1 MGIVQDSYR
10 HLILSCLILLFGINL
25 SLPAQINPARQLMLG
40 RQYLQDEEYTQAIRS
55 FNLVLN
61 YNPDHSDALFLRG
74 YAKFQLSDYYGATED
89 FTKAYENN
97 HFLTDALYYRAI
109 AAIEMN
115 QYQQALKDLIQ
126 AIDIDDRQGEYFHAR
141 AYLHTVFG
149 DTLGAI
155 SDYEKSIQLNSA
167 NPGVHLNLGLLYLY
181 RKDYYKA
188 SEHANKA
195 MVIDPSNSEAHL
207 LKANIAHFQQQYP
220 EAISEY
226 LSVLEQDSVM
236 ARAAFYLGICYQEI
250 KKYDSAEVYFNK
262 TILLNP
268 DNSVC
273 YYHRALLYTETER
286 YSMAIADLDKVIA
299 LNPNHLFSYHLRGV
313 VKIYLKDYS
322 GAESDF
328 SKAIEL
334 YPLMLDAY
342 QNRAYARGLQNKIDG
357 YYSDKNK
364 VDSLLAQA
372 EEGMDDV
379 NLDYFKS
386 ITDLRSDFTNAA
398 QVQKSRIQYIE
409 QQIRL
414 IPVFHPV
421 PESKKHHYALSLSIE
436 SFYENPVDSL
446 KLCLVNFDYLELTAS
461 ELENMQMQVEE
472 SLLDRP
478 ESEAFRAMKSILL
491 SWQREYDSAL
501 KVLLKL
507 PEGIQPDAFNL
518 FLQANYH
525 YLIGSIANSLQ
536 GNSFSLENAARSEI
550 LQSEPDRKNIQNQ
563 EAIDYYT
570 KAIDISPD
578 FIPAYFNRAIAYSEQ
593 GDYARAIA
601 DLDKCIEAADS
612 RAGALFNRGLLYIGI
627 KNYTL
632 GCADLSK
639 AGELGIANAYRV
651 IYKYCSQTN

>member
-1 MGIVQDSYR
+1 MGIAQDPCR
-10 HLILSCLILLFGINL
+10 HFILSCLIMLFGINL
-25 SLPAQINPARQLMLG
+25 SLPAQINPTRQLIYG
-40 RQYLQDEEYTQAIRS
+40 RQYLHDEEYTQAIRS
-55 FNLVLN
+55 FNLVLT
-61 YNPDHSDALFLRG
+61 YNPDHADALFLRG
-74 YAKFQLSDYYGATED
+74 YAKFQLSDYYGASED
-89 FTKAYENN
+89 FTKAYANN
-97 HFLTDALYYRAI
+97 RFLTDALYYRAI

-115 QYQQALKDLIQ
+115 QYQQALKDLIL

-155 SDYEKSIQLNSA
+155 SDYEKSIQLNAA

-181 RKDYYKA
+181 RKDYLKA
-188 SEHANKA
+188 SDHANKA
-195 MVIDPSNSEAHL
+195 LIIDPSNSEAHL

-220 EAISEY
+220 EAIKEY
-226 LSVLEQDSVM
+226 LSVLEQDSTM
-236 ARAAFYLGICYQEI
+236 AKAAFYLGICYQET
-250 KKYDSAEVYFNK
+250 KKYDSALVYFNK
-262 TILLNP
+262 TIQLNP

-273 YYHRALLYTETER
+273 YYHRALLYAETEQ
-286 YSMAIADLDKVIA
+286 YPLAMADLDKVISI
-299 LNPNHLFSYHLRGV
+299 NPNHLFSYHLRGV
-313 VKIYLKDYS
+313 VKIYMKDYT

-357 YYSDKNK
+357 YYSDKSK

-372 EEGMDDV
+372 ENGIDDV

-398 QVQKSRIQYIE
+398 QVQQSRIQYVE

-414 IPVFHPV
+414 IPLYHPV
-421 PESKKHHYALSLSIE
+421 PEWKQQYYGNSLSIAAV
-436 SFYENPVDSL
+436 FENPVDSL
-446 KLCLVNFDYLELTAS
+446 NLRLVNYDYLELTPS
-461 ELENMQMQVEE
+461 ELENMKWLLEE
-472 SLLDRP
+472 SHIDRP
-478 ESEAFRAMKSILL
+478 ESEAFRVMKSIIL

-501 KVLLKL
+501 KVLINL
-507 PEGIQPDAFNL
+507 PEDIKPEAFSL

-536 GNSFSLENAARSEI
+536 SNSFSLENASSPGM
-550 LQSEPDRKNIQNQ
+550 LQSDIPLPNTHNL
-563 EAIDYYT
+563 EAIALYT
-570 KAIDISPD
+570 QAIAMAPAYL
-578 FIPAYFNRAIAYSEQ
+578 PAYFNRAIAYSEQ
-593 GDYARAIA
+593 GDYPEAIA
-601 DLDKCIEAADS
+601 DLDNCIESSELRAA
-612 RAGALFNRGLLYIGI
+612 ALFNRGLLHIGI
-627 KNYTL
+627 KNYAQ
-632 GCADLSK
+632 GCTDLSK